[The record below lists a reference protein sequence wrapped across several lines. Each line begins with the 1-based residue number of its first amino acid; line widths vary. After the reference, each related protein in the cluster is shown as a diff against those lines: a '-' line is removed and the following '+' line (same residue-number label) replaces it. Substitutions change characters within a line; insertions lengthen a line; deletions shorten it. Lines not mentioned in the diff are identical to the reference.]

1 VIDLRSILIAGI
13 GNLYRKDD
21 GIGVI
26 ISRAIKDRINTKND
40 LKVDIVEI
48 SEPSLL
54 IDVLHGYDK
63 IIIIDAIRSNS
74 IDTIG
79 SVHILNYKDIDD
91 KCMTSTHTI
100 DLKELLILT
109 GTIYSINMDL
119 ILLGIKGKDF
129 SIGEGLS
136 SELMDKISGII
147 STVIDKINES
157 IGN

>member
-1 VIDLRSILIAGI
+1 MIAGI

-40 LKVDIVEI
+40 LKVDVVEI

-54 IDVLHGYDK
+54 IDVLHNYDK

-79 SVHILNYKDIDD
+79 TVHILNYKDIDD
-91 KCMTSTHTI
+91 KCIASTHTI
-100 DLKELLILT
+100 DLRDLLILT
-109 GTIYSINMDL
+109 GTIYSINMDFTL
-119 ILLGIKGKDF
+119 IGIEGKDF
-129 SIGEGLS
+129 SMGEGLS
-136 SELMDKISGII
+136 PELMDKISNII
-147 STVIDKINES
+147 STVIDKVNE
-157 IGN
+157 IIDN